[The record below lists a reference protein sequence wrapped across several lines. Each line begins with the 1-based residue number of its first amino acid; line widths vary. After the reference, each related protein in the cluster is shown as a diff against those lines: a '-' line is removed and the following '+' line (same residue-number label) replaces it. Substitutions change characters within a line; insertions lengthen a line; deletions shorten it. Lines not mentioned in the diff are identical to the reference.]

1 MLSRWTARPLTSLLA
16 RLPSQCALC
25 RDWPS
30 RPVCEPCAARFAA
43 SAPRCQTCA
52 LPLPAG
58 VARCG
63 DCVVH
68 PPPLDACLAACD
80 YAWPWPDC
88 VADFKFHGDT
98 GWAGPLA
105 QLLRA
110 IPSAAALLDAC
121 DCVLPMPLAPG
132 RLRERGFN
140 QALEL
145 ARRLAPGRTD
155 VALLLCPRERPRW
168 AGVSRAERM
177 RNLQGAFAV
186 EPLRAD
192 ALAGRRVVLVDDV
205 MTTGASLFSAAQVLR
220 RAGAAHVAGIVL
232 ARTDRPH

>member
-1 MLSRWTARPLTSLLA
+1 MPRLA
-16 RLPSQCALC
+16 VAPGVRGLRGALRRQRAALPDLRAA
-25 RDWPS
+25 
-30 RPVCEPCAARFAA
+30 AARGRGALRRLRRAPAA
-43 SAPRCQTCA
+43 
-52 LPLPAG
+52 
-58 VARCG
+58 ARCLPRG
-63 DCVVH
+63 
-68 PPPLDACLAACD
+68 LR

-145 ARRLAPGRTD
+145 ARRLAPGKTD
-155 VALLLCPRERPRW
+155 AALLLRTRETPAQR
-168 AGVSRAERM
+168 GLSRAERM

-192 ALAGRRVVLVDDV
+192 ALAARRVVLVDDV

>member
-30 RPVCEPCAARFAA
+30 RPVCEACAARFAA

-88 VADFKFHGDT
+88 VADFKFRGDT

-110 IPSAAALLDAC
+110 IPRAAALLDAC
-121 DCVLPMPLAPG
+121 DRVLP
-132 RLRERGFN
+132 
-140 QALEL
+140 
-145 ARRLAPGRTD
+145 
-155 VALLLCPRERPRW
+155 
-168 AGVSRAERM
+168 
-177 RNLQGAFAV
+177 
-186 EPLRAD
+186 
-192 ALAGRRVVLVDDV
+192 
-205 MTTGASLFSAAQVLR
+205 
-220 RAGAAHVAGIVL
+220 
-232 ARTDRPH
+232 